1 LSCAISD
8 KDESNSKAENTF
20 DFILSLLVRFLD
32 SRTKQLCTTSDIPVA
47 FVALRRQNQKTLR
60 NS

>member
-20 DFILSLLVRFLD
+20 DFILSLLVSIFGFPD
-32 SRTKQLCTTSDIPVA
+32 KA
-47 FVALRRQNQKTLR
+47 ALYD
-60 NS
+60 